1 MDKRGPI
8 FPGGSLEAY
17 IHVDMR
23 EAPGTERSYRGTIT
37 TVPSSLVETTA
48 AILSAL
54 LVAPAR
60 CQDPSLRWVAR
71 AGLVIAGSG
80 TSPMLLAWLMLD
92 RYLKQGQLR

>member
-1 MDKRGPI
+1 M
-8 FPGGSLEAY
+8 
-17 IHVDMR
+17 DMR

-60 CQDPSLRWVAR
+60 CQDPSLRPQGNPVQRLRDSGKVHCLSVGGPSWPCYCRIWDKSYAAGMVDAR
-71 AGLVIAGSG
+71 
-80 TSPMLLAWLMLD
+80 
-92 RYLKQGQLR
+92 